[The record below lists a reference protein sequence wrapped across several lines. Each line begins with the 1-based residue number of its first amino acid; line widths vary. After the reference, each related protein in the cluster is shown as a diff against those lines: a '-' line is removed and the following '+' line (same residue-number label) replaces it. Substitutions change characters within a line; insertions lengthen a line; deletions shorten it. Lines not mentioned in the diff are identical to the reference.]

1 MKSTLIAL
9 FAVISIPNAANADIR
24 SECFQK
30 WNTDY
35 RMVEYCISQQTEA
48 RSKLQ
53 RTPSTPI
60 KSRCIDKWNQDYRMV
75 NFCIEQQS
83 VSANRLGVTREY
95 SVQPM
100 LTGGAHSGSKSHD
113 YVRSGGGCITANN
126 VTHCF

>member
-24 SECFQK
+24 SNCFKQ
-30 WNTDY
+30 WNTNY
-35 RMVEYCISQQTEA
+35 RMVE
-48 RSKLQ
+48 
-53 RTPSTPI
+53 
-60 KSRCIDKWNQDYRMV
+60 
-75 NFCIEQQS
+75 FCIEQQS
-83 VSANRLGVTREY
+83 DSANRLGVTREY

>member
-24 SECFQK
+24 SNCFKQ
-30 WNTDY
+30 WNTNY
-35 RMVEYCISQQTEA
+35 RMVEFCIEQQTEA
-48 RSKLQ
+48 LSKLQ
-53 RTPSTPI
+53 RTSSSPI
-60 KSRCIDKWNQDYRMV
+60 MSRCRDQWNENYRMI

-83 VSANRLGVTREY
+83 DSANRLGVTREY

-100 LTGGAHSGSKSHD
+100 LTGGARSGSKSHD